1 MAIALCRGM
10 NTLTKGGKM
19 KTVADVKKWLS
30 GHDGEAG
37 DDIDEDDVEQAFL
50 ILYGRVPDEED
61 RAVGLFSH
69 VCAYF
74 L

>member
-1 MAIALCRGM
+1 MRPLEHF
-10 NTLTKGGKM
+10 TPTVEEETM

-37 DDIDEDDVEQAFL
+37 DDIDDDDVEQAFL

-74 L
+74 Q